1 MYYTVEDIAEKLKL
15 STETIR
21 RYIRSGDIE
30 VYKFGREFRID
41 EKAFEKFLESR
52 SVKKQIK

>member
-41 EKAFEKFLESR
+41 EEAFEKFLKSR
-52 SVKKQIK
+52 SVKKKA

>member
-21 RYIRSGDIE
+21 RYIRSGDIQ

-41 EKAFEKFLESR
+41 EEAFENFLESR
-52 SVKKQIK
+52 SVKKKA

>member
-1 MYYTVEDIAEKLKL
+1 MFFTVDEVAEKLKL

-41 EKAFEKFLESR
+41 EEAFEKFLESR
-52 SVKKQIK
+52 SVKKKA

>member
-41 EKAFEKFLESR
+41 EESFQKFLESR
-52 SVKKQIK
+52 SIKKKA

>member
-30 VYKFGREFRID
+30 VYKFGQEFRID
-41 EKAFEKFLESR
+41 EVAFEKFLKSR
-52 SVKKQIK
+52 SVKKKA